1 MITKEQLRG
10 YQKIRR
16 ELRQIRERIEELET
30 AMTAPK
36 SQVLSGM
43 PGGSAPDG
51 NPVDKMID
59 RKNELLA
66 TYYAKMAALAE
77 EQLKIE
83 KAIEALP
90 RAERLLIRYHYFDG
104 LRWEA
109 VGVKIC
115 YSLRQVHNLHSS
127 ALRRLREQEQEG

>member
-43 PGGSAPDG
+43 PGGPAPDG

-109 VGVKIC
+109 VAVKISYC
-115 YSLRQVHNLHSS
+115 LRQVHNLHSS
-127 ALRRLREQEQEG
+127 ALQRLREQEQEG